1 MFIYRIFSF
10 FSIITGILIFLTNS
24 QVSSTKFKLAK
35 LFIEILNTI
44 AISNFYIYK
53 KEDNYLKIFS
63 MKLFSEVFEKL
74 YPDDI
79 YYYMKIFIKYSEN
92 ENYNY
97 IKIFRIIQ
105 KHILSCN
112 KED

>member
-1 MFIYRIFSF
+1 
-10 FSIITGILIFLTNS
+10 
-24 QVSSTKFKLAK
+24 
-35 LFIEILNTI
+35 
-44 AISNFYIYK
+44 
-53 KEDNYLKIFS
+53 